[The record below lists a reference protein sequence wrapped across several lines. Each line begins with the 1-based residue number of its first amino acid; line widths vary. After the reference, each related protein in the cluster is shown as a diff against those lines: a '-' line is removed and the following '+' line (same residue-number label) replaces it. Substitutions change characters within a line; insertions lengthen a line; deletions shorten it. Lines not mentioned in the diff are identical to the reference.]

1 MPDTECALQ
10 MFATNII
17 IIIYSA
23 VRETDNNKIVTQK
36 CISVT
41 VTSVISKGE
50 QCYVRLYWGI
60 DTVRKLP
67 RGSDELRAE

>member
-36 CISVT
+36 CKGVT

-50 QCYVRLYWGI
+50 H
-60 DTVRKLP
+60 
-67 RGSDELRAE
+67 AM